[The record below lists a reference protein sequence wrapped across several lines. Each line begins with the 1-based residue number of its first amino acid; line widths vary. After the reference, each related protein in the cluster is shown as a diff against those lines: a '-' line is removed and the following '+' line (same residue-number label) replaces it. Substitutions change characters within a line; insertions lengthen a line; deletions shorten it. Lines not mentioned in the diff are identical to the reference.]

1 MELNVLGTS
10 KVALAVCKHLI
21 EKGHR
26 VCFVVSRSKEKA
38 GTFVEGLG
46 VGDAVPVTYQELKSL
61 SGVILFAV
69 PDSMIQHVYQQVKD
83 KCAPG
88 SCLIH
93 FSGFHSSKIFIGA
106 DELGFSRASMHPNL
120 SFADPDIA
128 YLNLPSCIF
137 GLEGDESGMRI
148 AIELV
153 EDISGKYVI
162 LSEEGKVAYH
172 LAAVICSNFVV
183 GLAALAEKIYS
194 NCGVGDFRGVM
205 SNLIFNV
212 TQNISAKGVKES
224 LTGPVARGDWQ
235 IVEKEREVFE
245 KIFPQFTLLYD
256 NLVEVL
262 KKLKEGRL

>member
-10 KVALAVCKHLI
+10 KVAFAVCKRLI

-26 VCFVVSRSKEKA
+26 VSFVVSRSKEKA
-38 GTFVEGLG
+38 GTFVEGLSM
-46 VGDAVPVTYQELKSL
+46 GDAVTYQELKSL

-69 PDSMIQHVYQQVKD
+69 PDSVIQHVYQQVKD
-83 KCAPG
+83 KCVPG

-93 FSGFHSSKIFIGA
+93 FSGFHSSKIFVGA
-106 DELGFSRASMHPNL
+106 DELGFSRVSMHPNL
-120 SFADPDIA
+120 SFADPNIA
-128 YLNLPSCIF
+128 YLNLPNCIF
-137 GLEGDESGMRI
+137 GLEGDEAGLRV

-162 LSEEGKVAYH
+162 LSEDGKIAYH

-194 NCGVGDFRGVM
+194 SSGVGNFRDLM
-205 SNLIFNV
+205 SNLILNV
-212 TQNISAKGVKES
+212 AQNISIKGVADS
-224 LTGPVARGDWQ
+224 LTGPVARGDWRV
-235 IVEKEREVFE
+235 VEKEREIFE
-245 KIFPQFTLLYD
+245 KIFPQFTTLYD
-256 NLVEVL
+256 NMIEVL

>member
-10 KVALAVCKHLI
+10 KVAFAVCKRLI

-26 VCFVVSRSKEKA
+26 VCFVTSRSKEKA
-38 GTFVEGLG
+38 RTFVESLG
-46 VGDAVPVTYQELKSL
+46 VGDAVTYQELKSL

-69 PDSMIQHVYQQVKD
+69 PDSVIQHVYQQVKD

-93 FSGFHSSKIFIGA
+93 FSGFHSSKIFIDA
-106 DELGFSRASMHPNL
+106 NELGFSRASMHPNL
-120 SFADPDIA
+120 SFADPNIA
-128 YLNLPSCIF
+128 YLNLPNCIF
-137 GLEGDESGMRI
+137 GLEGDEPGLRI

-162 LSEEGKVAYH
+162 LSEDGKIAYH

-194 NCGVGDFRGVM
+194 SSGVGDFHSVM

-212 TQNISAKGVKES
+212 AQNISVKGVAES

-245 KIFPQFTLLYD
+245 KIFPQFTSLY
-256 NLVEVL
+256 NSLVEVL
-262 KKLKEGRL
+262 KRLKEGRL